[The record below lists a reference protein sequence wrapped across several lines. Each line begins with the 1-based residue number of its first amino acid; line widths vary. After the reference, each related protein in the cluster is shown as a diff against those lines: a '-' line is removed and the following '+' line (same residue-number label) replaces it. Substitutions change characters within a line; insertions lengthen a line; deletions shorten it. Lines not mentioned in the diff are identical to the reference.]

1 MRKGE
6 KLYMFLMDRM
16 DKLPDQEHYKSM
28 SPSSIYAEQYY
39 TVLDSLNEINDE
51 ELDKI
56 LNS

>member
-1 MRKGE
+1 MTKGK
-6 KLYMFLMDRM
+6 KLYMFLMNKM

-28 SPSSIYAEQYY
+28 SPAAIYAEEYY
-39 TVLDSLNEINDE
+39 IVLDSLNEINDE